1 MKIVIYQIVPEQDSK
16 QLIYRNLEAFQKICP
31 DRFPSELYEPVFDG
45 EVDAADLE
53 EVYYIFNMAH
63 PEGYRGRSLSVSD
76 VVEIQTPEG
85 SSFYFCDSIGFK
97 PIEFQNEGRT
107 EQ

>member
-85 SSFYFCDSIGFK
+85 SSF
-97 PIEFQNEGRT
+97 
-107 EQ
+107 

>member
-1 MKIVIYQIVPEQDSK
+1 MKIVLYQIVPEQDPK
-16 QLIYRNLEAFQKICP
+16 QLLYRNLEAFQKVCP
-31 DRFPSELYEPVFDG
+31 GHFPSEIYEPVFDG
-45 EVDAADLE
+45 EVSANDLE

-63 PEGYRGRSLSVSD
+63 PEGYRGRSMSVSD

-85 SSFYFCDSIGFK
+85 SSFYFCDSIGFQ
-97 PIEFQNEGRT
+97 PIEFQNEGRD

>member
-1 MKIVIYQIVPEQDSK
+1 MKIVIYQICPERDPK
-16 QLIYRNLEAFQKICP
+16 WLLYRNLEAFQKVCP
-31 DRFPSELYEPVFDG
+31 GHFPSEIYEPVFDG
-45 EVDAADLE
+45 EVRTNDLE
-53 EVYYIFNMAH
+53 EVYHIFNMVY
-63 PEGYRGRSLSVSD
+63 PEGYQGRSLSVSD

-107 EQ
+107 KQ

>member
-1 MKIVIYQIVPEQDSK
+1 MKIVIYQMVPERDPK
-16 QLIYRNLEAFQKICP
+16 QLLYRDLETFQKVCP

-45 EVDAADLE
+45 EVDADGLE

-76 VVEIQTPEG
+76 VVEIQAPED
-85 SSFYFCDSIGFK
+85 SSFYFCDSIGFQ
-97 PIEFQNEGRT
+97 PIKFQDEGRD